1 VYSPDLSKYDL
12 NNVTVEHAHD
22 DTSNIQGQ
30 DEDAGGDGLL
40 EDEHDLNK
48 YDLNHEVDAQA
59 QDHHLLSNEE
69 IHLNRG
75 IVEHDSDNFF
85 CLSNEKQHLCSS
97 HLELKC

>member
-1 VYSPDLSKYDL
+1 
-12 NNVTVEHAHD
+12 VTVEHAHD